1 MRISKL
7 LPSWNTRHFCT
18 SISTTNLNYTI
29 NCYIL
34 DRNVYNAR
42 KLFDQNPSTR
52 NVVSWNSM
60 ISGYVKNNQMAQAQQ
75 LFDEMPERDIVSW
88 NTMLSGFHKAG
99 NPEKVYILFSEMVR
113 VGLRPTEFTFSTVV
127 RALISTRLSVLITQ
141 LHGHIIC
148 SAFNLDFYVGSAL
161 MRAYTDVR
169 DAEGM
174 RRVFDEISLK
184 EASVWNGLILGFM
197 DIGQINESQRAFDM
211 MPVRNVVS
219 WTILVNGYIN
229 NGRLDEARLKFDMM
243 TEKNVFSWT
252 AMIKG
257 YVQYGNFLY
266 AFELFVSMLRLGPYP
281 NQFTLSSV
289 LEACAGSSS
298 LMLGNQVH
306 SCILKSGIP
315 CDVIL
320 LTSLV
325 DMYAKCGDIEAA
337 HCIFESMPK
346 KNVASWNSII
356 GGYARHGIATRALQE
371 FERMKNVGV
380 KPDKI
385 TFINVLSACGH
396 GGLVEEGEGQFA
408 DMEMKYGIQAEKE
421 HYACMVDLF
430 GKAGQLEKAEKLI
443 KEMPFKPDVVIWGA
457 LIGACGLYSRLEL
470 GEFAAKELSS
480 LEQDH
485 PAVYIMLSRIHND
498 KDVWD
503 SVKRSKKQ
511 KACSWVDSSCTR

>member
-1 MRISKL
+1 
-7 LPSWNTRHFCT
+7 
-18 SISTTNLNYTI
+18 
-29 NCYIL
+29 
-34 DRNVYNAR
+34 
-42 KLFDQNPSTR
+42 
-52 NVVSWNSM
+52 M
-60 ISGYVKNNQMAQAQQ
+60 ISGYVKNNQMARAQE
-75 LFDEMPERDIVSW
+75 LFEEMPMRDIVSW
-88 NTMLSGFHKAG
+88 NTMLSGFHKGA
-99 NPEKVYILFSEMVR
+99 NPEKVYMIFLEMLR
-113 VGLRPTEFTFSTVV
+113 LSLRPTEFTFSTVV
-127 RALISTRLSVLITQ
+127 RALISTRFSVLITQ
-141 LHGHIIC
+141 LHGRIIC
-148 SAFNLDFYVGSAL
+148 SALNLDFYVGSAL
-161 MRAYTDVR
+161 MRAYTDLR
-169 DAEGM
+169 DVEGM
-174 RRVFDEISLK
+174 RRVFEEISLK
-184 EASVWNGLILGFM
+184 EVSAWNALILGFM
-197 DIGQINESQRAFDM
+197 DIGLINESQRAFDM

-229 NGRLDEARLKFDMM
+229 NGRLDKARLKFDMM

-252 AMIKG
+252 TMING
-257 YVQYGNFLY
+257 YVQYGKFFDALQ
-266 AFELFVSMLRLGPYP
+266 LFVSMLRLGPYP
-281 NQFTLSSV
+281 NHFTLSSV

-306 SCILKSGIP
+306 SCILKSGTP
-315 CDVIL
+315 RDVIL

-371 FERMKNVGV
+371 FERMTNVGV

-396 GGLVEEGEGQFA
+396 GGLVEEGERQFA
-408 DMEMKYGIQAEKE
+408 DMDMKYGIQAEKE

-457 LIGACGLYSRLEL
+457 LLGACGLYSCSEL
-470 GEFAAKELSS
+470 GEFSAKELAS

-485 PAVYIMLSRIHND
+485 PAVYTMLSKIHGN

-503 SVKRSKKQ
+503 SVKLSRKQ
-511 KACSWVDSSCTR
+511 KAFSWVDSSCTI